1 MLSVLFDWILHIDTH
16 LKTLADS
23 HDLLIYAVLFA
34 VIFIETG
41 VVVAPFLPG
50 DSLLFITGTLA
61 AQHVMHLSIL
71 IPALAIAAIAGDALN
86 YALGTAMRR
95 RTVDARG
102 LRFLKPEH
110 IARTNAFFERH
121 GRKAV
126 VLARFVPIVR
136 TLAPFCAA
144 LGRMEHTIFLKY
156 NIIGGLLWVIGL
168 VGAGYLLGN
177 VPFVAD
183 NLNAVVPGIVFLSV
197 LPTVAGKIRTPAST
211 ARQKN

>member
-1 MLSVLFDWILHIDTH
+1 MLNVLIDWILHLDTY
-16 LKTLADS
+16 LKILADN
-23 HDLLIYAVLFA
+23 HGFLVYAVLFA

-50 DSLLFITGTLA
+50 DSLLFIAGTLA
-61 AQHVMHLSIL
+61 AQQVMHLPIL
-71 IPALAIAAIAGDALN
+71 LPVLAVAAIAGDALN
-86 YALGTAMRR
+86 YALGTAIRK
-95 RTVDARG
+95 RTIDTHR
-102 LRFLKPEH
+102 LRLLKPEH

-121 GRKAV
+121 GPKAV

-144 LGRMEHTIFLKY
+144 LGRMQYSIFLQY
-156 NIIGGLLWVIGL
+156 NIIGGLLWVVGL

-177 VPFVAD
+177 IPFVGD
-183 NLNAVVPGIVFLSV
+183 NLNAVVLGIIFLSV
-197 LPTVAGKIRTPAST
+197 LPTVAGKIRKPAGT